1 MIRSGGP
8 GIRSIRYQIALPLL
22 AIQTSV
28 ALAIA
33 ISGAWIASSRV
44 EGEIHRRFDGISSV
58 LANPQFPLTPSVLR
72 RLNQL
77 SGVHFILA
85 DDLDRPIDSSLS
97 MLPATTPP
105 RTERDASLSRSPR
118 IKIGGTEYF
127 GLDIPMSESGQRLV
141 ALYPVELWQR
151 SRREALAMPI
161 LQGLGGFLAMAGVTA
176 IVSRRIS
183 KKLSN
188 VERGVER
195 IASGHFDELPAHSRR
210 PDEIDHLA
218 GSINHMSRQIQ
229 EMQRTIETTEKMR
242 VLAQV
247 ASGLAHQLRNSIAGA
262 RMALQLHIK
271 RCPIASSEES
281 IAVALSQLQFT
292 EEQIRLL
299 NSQEGLAAN
308 DHESM
313 NLDPIV
319 REVIRLH
326 RPKALHSGVEL
337 RYDREI
343 GELRVEGHADEM
355 KTAIFNLVNNAI
367 EASRKGG
374 SVIVQL
380 SAEPDGMARLT
391 VADNGQGFA
400 GLLQDTA
407 GEPFVTSKPEGLG
420 LGLYLA
426 REVARRYGGELKWRR
441 DEGWT
446 VFEWAML
453 PAKCD

>member
-1 MIRSGGP
+1 MNRRAGP
-8 GIRSIRYQIALPLL
+8 GFRSIRYQIALPLL
-22 AIQTSV
+22 AIQTLV

-44 EGEIHRRFDGISSV
+44 EEEILRRFDGISSV

-85 DDLDRPIDSSLS
+85 DDQDRPIDSSLS
-97 MLPATTPP
+97 KLPEITQRKA
-105 RTERDASLSRSPR
+105 ERNASLSHSPR
-118 IKIGGTEYF
+118 IMIEGSEFF
-127 GLDIPMSESGQRLV
+127 GLDIPISNQGQRLV
-141 ALYPVELWQR
+141 ALYPVEQWRRTRR
-151 SRREALAMPI
+151 SALAMPI

-183 KKLSN
+183 QKLAT
-188 VERGVER
+188 VEKSVER
-195 IASGHFDELPAHSRR
+195 IASGRFEEISERSNH

-262 RMALQLHIK
+262 RMAIQLHIK
-271 RCPIASSEES
+271 RCPAASNDES
-281 IAVALSQLQFT
+281 AVVALRQLQFT

-299 NSQEGLAAN
+299 ISQEQPTPKDPETL
-308 DHESM
+308 
-313 NLDPIV
+313 NLVEIV
-319 REVIRLH
+319 REVVALH
-326 RPKALHSGVEL
+326 EPKAVHSGVEI
-337 RYDREI
+337 RFDPDRD
-343 GELRVEGHADEM
+343 ELHVKGNAGEM

-367 EASRKGG
+367 EATRKGG
-374 SVIVQL
+374 RVFLKATQDQERTVQL
-380 SAEPDGMARLT
+380 IVVDDGP
-391 VADNGQGFA
+391 GFA
-400 GLLQDTA
+400 EHLQASA

-420 LGLYLA
+420 LGLFLA
-426 REVARRYGGELKWRR
+426 RQVAERHGGELKWRR
-441 DEGWT
+441 DAEWT
-446 VFEWAML
+446 VFEWTML
-453 PAKCD
+453 PATH

>member
-1 MIRSGGP
+1 MNRSGGA

-85 DDLDRPIDSSLS
+85 DDLDRPIDTSLA

-105 RTERDASLSRSPR
+105 SAERGKSLSRAPR
-118 IKIGGTEYF
+118 IMIEGSEFF
-127 GLDIPMSESGQRLV
+127 GLDIPMSGTGKRLV

-176 IVSRRIS
+176 AVSRRIS

-195 IASGHFDELPAHSRR
+195 IASGHFEDLPAHSHR
-210 PDEIDHLA
+210 PDEIDHLTD
-218 GSINHMSRQIQ
+218 SINHMSRQIQ

-281 IAVALSQLQFT
+281 VAVALSQLQFT

-299 NSQEGLAAN
+299 NSQAGPVTN
-308 DHESM
+308 DRESM
-313 NLDPIV
+313 NLDAIV

-326 RPKALHSGVEL
+326 EPKALHSGVEL

-343 GELRVEGHADEM
+343 GEWPVEGHNDEM

-374 SVIVQL
+374 SVVLRL
-380 SAEPDGMARLT
+380 SPEPDGMVRLT
-391 VADNGQGFA
+391 VADNGPGFA
-400 GLLQDTA
+400 GDLRKTA

-426 REVARRYGGELKWRR
+426 RQVARRYGGELKWRR
-441 DEGWT
+441 DAEWT
-446 VFEWAML
+446 VFEWSMQ
-453 PAKCD
+453 PAKRD